1 VSRTRLEEAWARA
14 ERVAGRRIGDEYVLV
29 PLAGQGADLDGVLGL
44 RRVAAFVWE
53 QLDGARTGDAIVE
66 AIVERFDVD
75 RARAE
80 ADTLELL
87 VTLLEREAIVPAAGP
102 RPPLTGLPAED

>member
-1 VSRTRLEEAWARA
+1 M
-14 ERVAGRRIGDEYVLV
+14 AGRRIGDEYVLV
-29 PLAGQGADLDGVLGL
+29 PLAGQGADLDGVLKL
-44 RRVAAFVWE
+44 SRVAVFVWE

-87 VTLLEREAIVPAAGP
+87 DTLLERKAIVPAPGL
-102 RPPLTGLPAED
+102 RPSLTGLPAGD